1 MTPVPPDSALL
12 AAGID
17 YLETQLLPA
26 LTGEHR
32 FKTRLLVNALKT
44 VTRHQAVIAPGSPG
58 ESDEDAFR
66 LAMAI
71 RNNEVA
77 LDDPALLAQLEAMLR
92 LDLQIN
98 NPKWPNSP
106 PVGAQNE
113 PSANANANLENN

>member
-1 MTPVPPDSALL
+1 MRPIPPDAALL

-26 LTGEHR
+26 LEGEHR

-44 VTRHQAVIAPGSPG
+44 VARHQAIVAPGGPR
-58 ESDEDAFR
+58 ESDDDAIR

-71 RNNEVA
+71 RNHDVA
-77 LDDPALLAQLEAMLR
+77 LNDPALLVSLESLLR

-98 NPKWPNSP
+98 NPKW
-106 PVGAQNE
+106 
-113 PSANANANLENN
+113 LESK